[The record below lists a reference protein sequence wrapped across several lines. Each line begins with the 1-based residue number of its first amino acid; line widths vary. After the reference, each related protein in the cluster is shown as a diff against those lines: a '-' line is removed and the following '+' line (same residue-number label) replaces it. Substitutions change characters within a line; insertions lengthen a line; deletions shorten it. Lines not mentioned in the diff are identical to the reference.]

1 MTAGSRVGTLVSVN
15 VGLPRDVAWRGR
27 TVHTGVWKE
36 PVDGP
41 CTVRRLNLD
50 GDGQG
55 DLAGHGGEQR
65 AVLVYQLDAYRYWRQ
80 QLGRDDLAPGHFGEN
95 FTVEG
100 LPDDEVCIGDRYRI
114 GTAVFE
120 VTQPRVTCY
129 RVGLRLADP
138 RIAALMV
145 AHHRPGFYLRVI
157 EEGVVTPGDGVEQV
171 AVAPERMTVAEI
183 DGLLYLRE
191 HPRNR
196 LEPALRIPA
205 LSPGW
210 KGSFQALLDQARSG
224 GADTGNAGLAPAAPP
239 PAWPGFRA
247 LVVTAVRPES
257 RTMLSLSLAA
267 PDGEP
272 LPAALPGQFVTLRLP
287 ADPAGP
293 PLLRSYSLSGPP
305 GAPGYRISV
314 KRETGGAGSAY
325 LHTVVRPGD
334 VLEVAAPRGTFALC
348 AGAGPVLLVSAGAG
362 VTPVLAMLH
371 ALAAARSEREIWWLH
386 GARDGGDH
394 PFAVESAELLALLP
408 NAHREVCYSRP
419 DPTDRQGDDY
429 DVAGR
434 LSASVLAELDLP
446 RDADVYLCGPAGFL
460 QDVTAA
466 LAARGIEPVR
476 LHTEVFGTLAAVTP
490 GIAAAAAR
498 PPHPP
503 TGPPGDGPE
512 VAFARSGL
520 TVRWRADEATLLELA
535 EACDVPT
542 RWSCR
547 TGVCHTCE
555 TALLSGAVTYLPD
568 PVDPPGEGTVLHCS
582 ARPVGPVTLDL

>member
-1 MTAGSRVGTLVSVN
+1 
-15 VGLPRDVAWRGR
+15 
-27 TVHTGVWKE
+27 
-36 PVDGP
+36 
-41 CTVRRLNLD
+41 
-50 GDGQG
+50 
-55 DLAGHGGEQR
+55 
-65 AVLVYQLDAYRYWRQ
+65 
-80 QLGRDDLAPGHFGEN
+80 
-95 FTVEG
+95 
-100 LPDDEVCIGDRYRI
+100 
-114 GTAVFE
+114 
-120 VTQPRVTCY
+120 
-129 RVGLRLADP
+129 
-138 RIAALMV
+138 V